1 MVKSELN
8 VAKNT
13 LQTIINLSSPIS
25 NHFSKSLYALIYFV
39 NKSKIIVLNNF
50 QWECSLIKKN
60 LNSLIATLSQEK
72 HILTDGG

>member
-1 MVKSELN
+1 MEGSSIITKNKRATTMVKSELN

-50 QWECSLIKKN
+50 Q
-60 LNSLIATLSQEK
+60 
-72 HILTDGG
+72 